1 MDREAS
7 KGRRMLVIGAHSAD
21 FVWRCAGAVAV
32 FTQAGGA
39 ATVVA
44 LSYGERGESGELWK
58 TPDQTEEKVKK
69 IRHAEA
75 EKAAAIVGAS
85 FQTFDLGD
93 YPLEIGAA
101 EIARIVDLIRTEKP
115 DVIVTHTERDPFN
128 PDHGV
133 ASAAVQRAR
142 MLSAGA
148 GVASAFETIRP
159 PELFLFEPH
168 QTELSGFVPTTFV
181 DITAVFPLKLRAMEA
196 MQAQQYLRQHYAERA
211 EHRAN
216 HARRI
221 CGRKDIKYAESF
233 QRVYPQV
240 TNTL

>member
-1 MDREAS
+1 MMS
-7 KGRRMLVIGAHSAD
+7 NGRRMLVIGAHSAD
-21 FVWRCAGAVAV
+21 FVWRCAGAIAV
-32 FTQAGGA
+32 FTKAGGT

-58 TPDQTEEKVKK
+58 SAGQTEANVKK

-75 EKAAAIVGAS
+75 EKAASIVGAK
-85 FQTFDLGD
+85 FLTFDLGD
-93 YPLEIGAA
+93 YPLEIGPN
-101 EIARIVDLIRTEKP
+101 EIDRIVELIRAEKP
-115 DVIVTHTERDPFN
+115 DVMVTHTDRDPFN

-148 GVASAFETIRP
+148 GVASAFETISP

-168 QTELSGFVPTTFV
+168 QTELSGYVPTTFV
-181 DITAVFPLKLRAMEA
+181 DISAVFPLKLQAMQA
-196 MQAQQYLRQHYAERA
+196 MQAQQYLQKHYAERA

-221 CGRKDIKYAESF
+221 SGRKDIKFAESF

-240 TNTL
+240 TGSL